1 VTTKP
6 RLRLGKHLLP
16 GLAAVALFGVMA
28 ATMLSA
34 SFGDPAGFGEVG
46 SITRNIGYAMFD
58 IDQGAAQSE
67 GFLVVFEVID
77 IVLVAALVGAV
88 YLAKR
93 DDGGTLRTALSIDD
107 EEDDAVAADGGRREG
122 GDD

>member
-28 ATMLSA
+28 GTILTA
-34 SFGDPAGFGEVG
+34 SFGDPAGFGGPE

-58 IDQGAAQSE
+58 LTGLLEVPTE
-67 GFLVVFEVID
+67 GFLVAFMVTAL
-77 IVLVAALVGAV
+77 VLDAALEGAV

-93 DDGGTLRTALSIDD
+93 EAGDTLTTALSIGG
-107 EEDDAVAADGGRREG
+107 EDDSVATDGGQQG
-122 GDD
+122 GEN